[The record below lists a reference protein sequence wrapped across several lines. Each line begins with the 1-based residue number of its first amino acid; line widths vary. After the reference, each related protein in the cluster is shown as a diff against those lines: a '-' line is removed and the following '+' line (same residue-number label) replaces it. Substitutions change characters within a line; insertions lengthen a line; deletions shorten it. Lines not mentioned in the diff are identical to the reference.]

1 MSEQEITFSQFW
13 SEIHRLDKNG
23 NPIKFSL
30 IFMSADKKR
39 GTGGDFYVFGHRN
52 SFIQM
57 FLAKHKKDI
66 VYTDSLVFKVV
77 GAHNG
82 QPKLAIPSNL
92 EASASKDPHHW
103 SNQTMNI
110 MVSSSRQIRKLH
122 PCLILYYNDK
132 KVI

>member
-13 SEIHRLDKNG
+13 SEIGRTDKDG
-23 NPIKFSL
+23 NPVKFSL
-30 IFMSADKKR
+30 IFVSADEKR
-39 GTGGDFYVFGHRN
+39 GTGGDFYVFGHKTT
-52 SFIQM
+52 FIQM
-57 FLAKHKKDI
+57 FLAKHKKDT

-82 QPKLAIPSNL
+82 QPKLAIQNNP
-92 EASASKDPHHW
+92 EANASRDPHHW

-110 MVSSSRQIRKLH
+110 MVSTSRQIRKVH
-122 PCLILYYNDK
+122 PILILYYNDK